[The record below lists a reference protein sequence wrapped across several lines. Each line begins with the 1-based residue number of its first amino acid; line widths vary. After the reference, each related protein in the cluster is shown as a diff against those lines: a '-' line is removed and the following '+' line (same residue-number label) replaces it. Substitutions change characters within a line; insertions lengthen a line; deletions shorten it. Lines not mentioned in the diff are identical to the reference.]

1 MTEPRI
7 LVVDDEDHIRRVLSV
22 LLSKQGYTVDQAAA
36 GREALEAFKNNV
48 YDAVLC
54 DLRMPDLDGLEVLR
68 RIKNQESEATVIIIT
83 AYASV
88 DTALEAM
95 KQGAYDY
102 ISKPFKEDEILH
114 VLRKALERRAILDQ
128 NRRLKSEISEKFDFS
143 NIIGTSAAMERVFAT
158 IRKVADTRS
167 TVLIQGE
174 SGTGKEL
181 AARAIHYNSPRREKP
196 LVAVNCAAVPAH
208 LIESEFFGFV
218 RGAFT
223 GADRTKKGLFE
234 EADGSTIF
242 LDEVSDLPLDLQAKL
257 LRVLQEGE
265 IRRLG
270 DNVSRV
276 VDVRVMAATNRDLE
290 AEVEAGA
297 FREDL
302 YYRLNVIPI
311 VMPPLRERTDDIP
324 LLAHHLMSKAAERH
338 GRPVRRLSPEAE
350 AVLVSQP
357 WPGNVRQLENVIEQ
371 AVILAEGQVIGPGDL
386 PQGLERSQS
395 GLTVVVPRDRTDL
408 KETVRRVTALT
419 ERQVIARVLQKENGN
434 RTRTAEVLG
443 VSRRS
448 LLTKISQYG
457 LDKAEAE

>member
-1 MTEPRI
+1 MNQPRI

-22 LLSKQGYTVDQAAA
+22 LLSKQGYTVDLADGGTA
-36 GREALEAFKNNV
+36 ALEVFRNNV

-68 RIKNQESEATVIIIT
+68 RIKHQDPEATVIIIT
-83 AYASV
+83 AYAAV

-143 NIIGTSAAMERVFAT
+143 NMIGASAAMERVFAT

-181 AARAIHYNSPRREKP
+181 AARAIHYNSPRRDQA

-242 LDEVSDLPLDLQAKL
+242 LDEISELPQELQAKL

-270 DNVSRV
+270 DNASRV
-276 VDVRVMAATNRDLE
+276 VDVRVLAATNKDLE

-302 YYRLNVIPI
+302 FYRLNVIGI
-311 VMPPLRERTDDIP
+311 TMPPLRSRPEDIP
-324 LLAHHLMSKAAERH
+324 LLALHLISKAAERH
-338 GRPVRRLSPEAE
+338 GRPVKRLSPRAE
-350 AVLVSQP
+350 AVLVKQP

-371 AVILAEGQVIGPGDL
+371 AVILAEGQAIEPEDL
-386 PQGLERSQS
+386 PRMFDRSES
-395 GLTVVVPRDRTDL
+395 DLTVIVPRDRTDL
-408 KETVRRVTALT
+408 KETVRQVTALA
-419 ERQVIARVLQKENGN
+419 ERQIIDRVLKNENGN

-448 LLTKISQYG
+448 LLTKISQHG
-457 LDKAEAE
+457 LDKAGG

>member
-1 MTEPRI
+1 MARI
-7 LVVDDEDHIRRVLSV
+7 LVVDDEEHIRRVLNV
-22 LLSKQGYTVDQAAA
+22 LLSKQGYAVGLAA
-36 GREALEAFKNNV
+36 GGQEALDHLTRHV

-68 RIKNQESEATVIIIT
+68 RIKRHDPEVPVIIIT

-88 DTALEAM
+88 DTALAAM

-114 VLRKALERRAILDQ
+114 VLAKALERTRILEE
-128 NRRLKSEISEKFDFS
+128 NRRLRREIEERFDFS
-143 NIIGTSAAMERVFAT
+143 HIVGAAPAMKSIFDT

-181 AARAIHYNSPRREKP
+181 VAKAIHYNSPRKHKP
-196 LVAVNCAAVPAH
+196 LVTVNCAAVPTH
-208 LIESEFFGFV
+208 LIESEFFGYV

-234 EADGSTIF
+234 EAEGSTIF
-242 LDEVSDLPLDLQAKL
+242 LDEISDLPPELQAKL

-270 DNVSRV
+270 DTASRT
-276 VDVRVMAATNRDLE
+276 VDVRVLAATNRDLE
-290 AEVEAGA
+290 AAVEQGK

-302 YYRLNVIPI
+302 YYRLNVIPLNI
-311 VMPPLRERTDDIP
+311 PPLRERPEDVP
-324 LLAHHLMSKAAERH
+324 LLARHFLVKMAERH
-338 GRPVRRLSPEAE
+338 GRQVKRLSPEAE
-350 AVLVSQP
+350 RVLINQP

-371 AVILAEGQVIGPGDL
+371 AVVMAEGETIGSRNLPTALSREAGGLVVRVPEDRLDLKGLVREATALAE
-386 PQGLERSQS
+386 
-395 GLTVVVPRDRTDL
+395 
-408 KETVRRVTALT
+408 
-419 ERQVIARVLQKENGN
+419 RQIIARALEKENGN
-434 RTRTAEVLG
+434 RTRTAQVLG
-443 VSRRS
+443 ISRRC
-448 LLTKISQYG
+448 LITKIGLYG
-457 LDKAEAE
+457 LADDRPA

>member
-1 MTEPRI
+1 MARI
-7 LVVDDEDHIRRVLSV
+7 LVVDDEEHIRRVLNV
-22 LLSKQGYTVDQAAA
+22 LLSKQGYAVDLAA
-36 GREALEAFKNNV
+36 GGQEALDHLTRHV
-48 YDAVLC
+48 HDAVLC

-68 RIKNQESEATVIIIT
+68 RIKAHDPEVPVIIIT

-88 DTALEAM
+88 DTALAAM

-114 VLRKALERRAILDQ
+114 VLAKALERTRILEE
-128 NRRLKSEISEKFDFS
+128 NRRLRREIEERFDFS
-143 NIIGTSAAMERVFAT
+143 NIVGAAPAMKPIFDT

-181 AARAIHYNSPRREKP
+181 VAKAIHYNSPRKDRP
-196 LVAVNCAAVPAH
+196 LVTVNCAAVPAH
-208 LIESEFFGFV
+208 LIESEFFGYV

-242 LDEVSDLPLDLQAKL
+242 LDEVSDLPPELQAKL
-257 LRVLQEGE
+257 LRALQEGE

-270 DNVSRV
+270 DTASRT
-276 VDVRVMAATNRDLE
+276 VDVRVLAATNRDLG
-290 AEVEAGA
+290 AEVEQGH

-302 YYRLNVIPI
+302 YYRLNVILLN
-311 VMPPLRERTDDIP
+311 VPPLRERPEDVP
-324 LLAHHLMSKAAERH
+324 LLARHFLVKMAERH
-338 GRPVRRLSPEAE
+338 GRPVKRISAEAE
-350 AVLVSQP
+350 RILAGQP

-371 AVILAEGQVIGPGDL
+371 AVILAEGETIGPQNLPMALGREEGDL
-386 PQGLERSQS
+386 AVRLPE
-395 GLTVVVPRDRTDL
+395 DRLDL
-408 KETVRRVTALT
+408 KGLVQEVTALA
-419 ERQVIARVLQKENGN
+419 ERQIIARALKKENGN

-443 VSRRS
+443 ISRRS
-448 LLTKISQYG
+448 LITKIGLYG
-457 LDKAEAE
+457 LDDDRPA

>member
-22 LLSKQGYTVDQAAA
+22 LLSKQGYAVDQAAR
-36 GREALEAFKNNV
+36 GGEALEAFRDNV
-48 YDAVLC
+48 YDVVLC

-68 RIKNQESEATVIIIT
+68 RIKHQDPEATVIIIT

-88 DTALEAM
+88 DTALQAM

-143 NIIGTSAAMERVFAT
+143 NIIGRSAAMERVFAT

-181 AARAIHYNSPRREKP
+181 AARAIHYNSPRRERP
-196 LVAVNCAAVPAH
+196 LVAVNCAAVPAN

-290 AEVEAGA
+290 AEVEAGR

-311 VMPPLRERTDDIP
+311 VMPPLRQRTEDIP
-324 LLAHHLMSKAAERH
+324 LLAHHLMAKAAERH
-338 GRPVRRLSPEAE
+338 GRRVNRLSPEAE
-350 AVLVSQP
+350 AILVKQP

-371 AVILAEGQVIGPGDL
+371 AVIMAEGQIIGPDDL

-395 GLTVVVPRDRTDL
+395 DLTVIVPRDKTDF
-408 KETVRRVTALT
+408 KETVRQVTALA
-419 ERQVIARVLQKENGN
+419 ERQIIARVLQKENGN

-443 VSRRS
+443 ISRRS
-448 LLTKISQYG
+448 LLTKIGQYG
-457 LDKAEAE
+457 LDEAEG